1 MFCPTSEQITEQAI
15 ALLPRGR
22 AWQTAEA
29 GPRPGT
35 TIYGFWRAL
44 GELLGFSTA
53 RLCSL
58 REEFFCFSTVE
69 MLDLWLESYGLPDT
83 CDPFPDLC
91 AKVAAQGGAR
101 CEDLA
106 AIAAASGWSI
116 ACRDA
121 NEICGLVADCGY
133 ADNAFAGNASPR
145 STIIITVYLAQSAA
159 YAGAFEVLPYA
170 DNFIADRA
178 LACDPDI
185 APLVCVLSRVMHAH
199 LAVEYEVVS

>member
-1 MFCPTSEQITEQAI
+1 MFCPTPEQITDQAL

-22 AWQTAEA
+22 AWQTDES

-35 TIYGFWRAL
+35 TLYGFWRAIC
-44 GELLGFSTA
+44 ELVGFATT
-53 RLCSL
+53 RLCAL
-58 REEFFCFSTVE
+58 RDEFFCFSTFE
-69 MLDLWLESYGLPDT
+69 MRDLWLENYGLPDP
-83 CDPFPDLC
+83 CDPYPDLC

-121 NEICGLVADCGY
+121 NEVCGLIADCGF
-133 ADNAFAGNASPR
+133 ADNAFAGNATPR
-145 STIIITVYLAQSAA
+145 STIIITVYLAQSPA
-159 YAGAFEVLPYA
+159 YVGAFEVLPYA
-170 DNFIADRA
+170 DNFIADRT

-185 APLVCVLSRVMHAH
+185 APLICVLSRVMHAH

>member
-1 MFCPTSEQITEQAI
+1 MFCPTPEQITDQAI

-22 AWQTAEA
+22 AWQTDEI
-29 GPRPGT
+29 GPRPGS
-35 TIYGFWRAL
+35 ILFGFWRAI
-44 GELLGFSTA
+44 GEVIGFVSG
-53 RLCSL
+53 RLCAL
-58 REEFFCFSTVE
+58 REEFFCYSTSE
-69 MLDLWLESYGLPDT
+69 MLSDWNETYGLPDP
-83 CDPFPDLC
+83 CDPYIDLC
-91 AKVAAQGGAR
+91 TKVAAQGGAR

-121 NEICGLVADCGY
+121 NEVCGLVADCGF
-133 ADNAFAGNASPR
+133 ADNAFAGNATPR
-145 STIIITVYLAQSAA
+145 STIIISVYLAQSPA
-159 YAGAFEVLPYA
+159 YSGGFEVLPYA